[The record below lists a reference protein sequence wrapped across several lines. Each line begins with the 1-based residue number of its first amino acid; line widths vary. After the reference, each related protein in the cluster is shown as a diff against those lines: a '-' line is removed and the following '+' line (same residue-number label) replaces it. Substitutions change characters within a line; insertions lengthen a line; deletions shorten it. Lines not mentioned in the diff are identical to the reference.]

1 MKIVFCHNTF
11 FQTVNPSCCWV
22 QTFVN
27 GTGTTLPHFGK
38 YNKRNRPIITDRI
51 DSNNSQRDNIFLSPA
66 HWQSKWSPSLLYTSA
81 TFPLVLIIPLIL
93 FLSCVLSSLIV
104 YECLRVLFGGWDCGS
119 ISCVSVM
126 RRGPRRWSWWRRG
139 RRGGSGHCRRFWE
152 RGRWVLVTTTMTWLC
167 NGGGLYIVIFDR
179 KWHP

>member
-1 MKIVFCHNTF
+1 MKIVFCHDTF

-38 YNKRNRPIITDRI
+38 YNKRNRSIITDRI

-66 HWQSKWSPSLLYTSA
+66 NRQSKWSPSFLGTSA

-93 FLSCVLSSLIV
+93 FLCNVLSSLVIH
-104 YECLRVLFGGWDCGS
+104 ECLRVLFGGWDGGS

-126 RRGPRRWSWWRRG
+126 RRGPRRWSWRWRG

-167 NGGGLYIVIFDR
+167 NGGRLYIVIFDR